1 MVGVDFFGN
10 QQRFESAKQQNGR
23 FYHHPPN
30 RQAAQIIGNVGHISA
45 NHARHVVGGSA
56 VGAAGKGGVVHVK
69 AEQSGSE
76 KARDD

>member
-10 QQRFESAKQQNGR
+10 EQGLEGTEQQDSG

-45 NHARHVVGGSA
+45 HHARHVVGSGA
-56 VGAAGKGGVVHVK
+56 IGAAGKGWVVHVE
-69 AEQSGSE
+69 A
-76 KARDD
+76 D